1 MMTWLAV
8 AIGGALGAMGR
19 YGVTLYTFPLLANR
33 FPSATLTVNV
43 IGSLLIGVCYVLIIE
58 KGVIAPEY
66 RNWLMAGF
74 LGAFTTFST
83 FALDAVTLWQNGHG
97 QLAALYVA
105 TSVVACI
112 AAVALGIHCTLR
124 LL

>member
-1 MMTWLAV
+1 MAWLAV
-8 AIGGALGAMGR
+8 ALGGAVGAMGR
-19 YGVTLYTFPLLANR
+19 YAVTIYTFPVLANR
-33 FPSATLTVNV
+33 FPLATLTVNI

-58 KGVIAPEY
+58 KSVLAPEW

-97 QLAALYVA
+97 QLALIYVA
-105 TSVVACI
+105 ISVCACI
-112 AAVALGIHCTLR
+112 LAVATGIECTLR
-124 LL
+124 LV